1 MFNLTSCEGFFTNND
16 LDQKIK
22 DAIAYANAPVSS
34 FFITADASAGTITP
48 VGKISYKPTDYQ
60 NIKFKIKPEY
70 EFIRWNFRYE
80 EIQSGEKY
88 TREITNPNWYKDYID
103 IVNEEISEPS
113 TTGEITYTLQIQ
125 FKKPEEN
132 MLIEPVCALKPV
144 LKSWSGQ
151 LGEIQSRNGSL
162 SFVFNTKL
170 DLDKSI
176 YFSDAELDECAVD
189 EETGELVQIT
199 PLFNGQNP
207 ARVYGY
213 VKNGET
219 YFKNIEIKYKNRSIN
234 SSYKDFRWNNETNT
248 LIIASDPTHSYDI
261 IGDFADIEVLFKEG
275 IKSEAQA
282 SMNESKAF
290 INVNKYSD
298 ERSVITVVTNTA
310 KNPETVS
317 PVTQALYLQEQKS
330 VTFIESDGIQFLYW
344 EVTSNSAYPES
355 KAKVYTEADEE
366 NPRKL
371 NYWGMQKIDS
381 TEEAT
386 ISAVYEF
393 RPKILSYTPNAQ
405 TVAPKDSDI
414 QINFDEEI
422 NLASF
427 IAGYKISCGG
437 DPVQDYFDEPVLS
450 ADKKSVIIAAKLDKR
465 LLIDSNK
472 QVTVTVPA
480 TVYYEK
486 TESDGKTYQITL
498 GQEKQLAYTVEPK
511 TKDKAYIQFNVD
523 TNKVTIDNFNTNGV
537 KNWSIGDTQTIVCNE
552 NSGYQ
557 FLGWVK
563 NNDANNA
570 IEVIKVDD
578 STYTFKVNQAC
589 GLDSAPIVINAN
601 AKERLS
607 ASLFSPS
614 MNNQGVAKDNDIIID
629 FNHKP
634 ELADC
639 KEYIT
644 VLYNNINLNESS
656 FLADNWQELEETT
669 VSGKTVYRLTIPAN
683 KEERL
688 EISGIANIEIRID
701 DDLSY
706 TDGTDKV
713 YYKPKGD
720 AFKYKINNST
730 KDKAYVQFEITN
742 GHGTVKSGGSNFNI
756 SSVKTYNI
764 GDEVTLTF
772 EEETN
777 YQFFGWTKTGDNDD
791 AIQLVKSDLNSKMYT
806 FRFTEKVGT
815 EDSPVQITAKTIER
829 LRVNKITPA
838 MNDAGV
844 EKDRPISVY
853 FNHPPVLEICKQ
865 KIAIQCNGI
874 NVKSSFPTDGWT
886 INNIPVNDG
895 YLLSIPADTVN
906 RLNINAV
913 STITITFDS
922 NLYYIDGTDL
932 VYYGGE
938 GYSYDYKVKD
948 ETFNKASLTFSVTQ
962 GQGSMASGEDGDYSL
977 GKRLAISFDENED
990 YEFLYWSTNNTNAIS
1005 FDDEYQK
1012 NTNITIDN
1020 TGPAVIQPVCAPKL
1034 KIVSFLVNG
1043 TTNPANTNDSFSK
1056 DSFFIIKFNEAPQR
1070 TNYSRYIK
1078 VLRDGV
1084 NLYPRYYTVLFTS
1097 DGKSMQIKPYS
1108 NPRLSITSEE
1118 TITVAIDSSWYYAH
1132 SSGANITLKETFEQ
1146 DVKLNGTTTTKI
1158 PITIENCTES
1168 NAGTITNKTQGSSVA
1183 VGENSCS
1190 LDEEF
1195 SLHFEP
1201 TEDYEFIEWDI
1212 SYSGGSSTNQNIE
1225 YSDISNQTLNVTVKA
1240 AYSGTVTI
1248 KPVVAEKLAVTSV
1261 TVDTTFT
1268 DEPLD
1273 VSLAYPKDTII
1284 NLYFNQPLP
1293 STQNLREKLSIIYNG
1308 RDVKDKYLINTDKT
1322 NSKKLILKPY
1332 ERIDTKDIVAGQAL
1346 EITVNQSL
1354 YYNYSSE
1361 RTITLASDK
1370 KVSVKLRADTVSHA
1384 YVQIVAPDLANS
1396 GSISLTDDSLGN
1408 TLTTAKTAYSLDETF
1423 KLKFTPNPGYE
1434 FIKWEKIAVGE
1445 DTGVIVDV
1453 DIKDENSAS
1462 TTVEIL
1468 YSVGY
1473 YNNYTQI
1480 KPVVV
1485 EKLAVQ
1491 NVEIQNGS
1499 TTIVP
1504 QNGVNYSYPKDCN
1517 VIITFNY
1524 QPSNVENVLDNIIFT
1539 CNGQIV
1545 TGFFTVD
1552 LPEDSNTVIFT
1563 ANQDNRIPL
1572 SGTSA
1577 LFNVTVKKG
1586 LYYSYDT
1593 TKDVYPEQQY
1603 EKSWT
1608 INNTTQQKAK
1618 VDITCDSDSIKGIIY
1633 NADTSVFTPREDLMY
1648 SKDEVINLKFIP
1660 DDDYEFVYWKVTG
1673 TNTSCPHNVEIEYPE
1688 STDTKITI
1696 TNSFDGTV
1704 TIEPVCEEHLKI
1716 TSVTIN
1722 NKPYYPVTVYE
1733 KDSPVIITF
1742 NKKLTPGVNTDIT
1755 DFSGYVKMYFKEKTD
1770 NGLISANGTSNY
1782 FALSHG
1788 NSTGVS
1794 KIYLQPNQNKFLD
1807 VQSTDLVFLTVNKNM
1822 FYYSQSYIVNG
1833 KTKRKQI
1840 FMSNSYD
1847 EYYQVS
1853 YESVKKF
1860 EISKAIYEHTSSG
1873 VTELGS
1879 SSEAASLITIK
1890 PERENGLYNYGEK
1903 ITVSFP
1909 WDSQSYYKVFDDG
1922 TNTDMQKKGW
1932 LLRKYNPDNNGS
1944 SVTGKILSTDNT
1956 NGYYR
1961 ATFQI
1966 FSARTNSNSSEAV
1979 PQTMKLCYNVAAKP
1993 ELKSIEPM
2001 TTMEA
2006 QTFTCDT
2013 PIIMNFTHPVDKSSV
2028 HFGSL
2033 DYQGNDYLENNLW
2046 ICVPVDENGK
2056 YVPNGKIW
2064 DGFRDITEYYHLDTT
2079 EGGDKSL
2086 VIRPKVTLL
2095 NLFQDL
2101 GTEEITVYL
2110 MIDECYKGGNK
2121 IITSSEKPL
2130 NVSSSSEYYAL
2141 NTAYKWF
2148 IYDVPA
2154 QLNDKIGT
2162 KEMRDFFNGDS
2173 DKIKE
2178 AFKFATMGEDYYNTQ
2193 FWFVPLTISSS
2204 ISNPRM
2210 QVSSMT
2216 VKFSDKS
2223 SNVSEN
2229 VRLNTL
2235 DDLNANKKAISN
2247 QSMYVYITPDED
2259 VRGNWSSE
2267 DFTIPVYVDIEVTQY
2282 TSYNKSTQTIT
2293 NPAVFAVNNGMAV
2306 TYKAGTNFTLNP
2318 YGGYLGSGMITEVI
2332 KFSNFGFST
2341 TDPTNYAV
2349 LQMNI
2354 KVSSPIYQY
2363 PFQKTY
2369 YVLYGAL

>member
-1 MFNLTSCEGFFTNND
+1 MINTKLNRSKVLSFFVSLFIVFNLTSCEGFFTNND

-1618 VDITCDSDSIKGIIY
+1618 VDITCDSTKGIIY
-1633 NADTSVFTPREDLMY
+1633 NADTSVFTPREGLMY
-1648 SKDEVINLKFIP
+1648 SKDEVLDLKYVP
-1660 DDDYEFVYWKVTG
+1660 NDGYVFVYWKVTAQQG
-1673 TNTSCPHNVEIEYPE
+1673 YTDCLKNVEVQYPKAE
-1688 STDTKITI
+1688 TTQITI
-1696 TNSFDGTV
+1696 KNSYSGKV
-1704 TIEPVCEEHLKI
+1704 TIEPICTESLKI
-1716 TSVTIN
+1716 SSVKIGGQD
-1722 NKPYYPVTVYE
+1722 YYPVTVYK
-1733 KDSPVIITF
+1733 KDSPVVITF
-1742 NKKLTPGVNTDIT
+1742 NKPLSSTKINGFLQDKVKL
-1755 DFSGYVKMYFKEKTD
+1755 YFQNKDREV
-1770 NGLISANGTSNY
+1770 SAINGTKY
-1782 FALSHG
+1782 FTVSHE
-1788 NSTGVS
+1788 
-1794 KIYLQPNQNKFLD
+1794 YDDPNAPTKSIITFTPNPAKFLD
-1807 VQSTDLVFLTVNKNM
+1807 VLSTDLVFIYVDKIL
-1822 FYYSQSYIVNG
+1822 SYDFPYTLKGENEIEDI
-1833 KTKRKQI
+1833 T
-1840 FMSNSYD
+1840 MENSYD

-1853 YESVKKF
+1853 YESRTKF
-1860 EISKAIYEHTSSG
+1860 TIDKL
-1873 VTELGS
+1873 VTGGQSTNENT
-1879 SSEAASLITIK
+1879 EAAQLLKIT
-1890 PERENGLYNYGEK
+1890 PYREDGKYNYGEK
-1903 ITVSFP
+1903 IRVTFPKSSQNYYTKATGSTSVNSTTGYTVSSSG
-1909 WDSQSYYKVFDDG
+1909 WTIKDSTGNDTNLNGKIYTCS
-1922 TNTDMQKKGW
+1922 TNTDD
-1932 LLRKYNPDNNGS
+1932 YYCDFYVYSAGS
-1944 SVTGKILSTDNT
+1944 SNKMQLSM
-1956 NGYYR
+1956 
-1961 ATFQI
+1961 
-1966 FSARTNSNSSEAV
+1966 AV
-1979 PQTMKLCYNVAAKP
+1979 LTTPQ
-1993 ELKSIEPM
+1993 LKSVYPV
-2001 TTMEA
+2001 TTNEVK
-2006 QTFTCDT
+2006 TYPCDT
-2013 PIIMNFTHPVDKSSV
+2013 PIIMTFTHPVNKNNVSFGKGNTYGLRVVRSINPSGQITNINNDIEDITNYFSIKTKTNY
-2028 HFGSL
+2028 HFNAYDAVEWDEVIEGDDNTIIIRPKMSLMELFSEIGKEEETIYILATKNGSYAL
-2033 DYQGNDYLENNLW
+2033 KDT
-2046 ICVPVDENGK
+2046 NGK
-2056 YVPNGKIW
+2056 YLFNTIPTSM
-2064 DGFRDITEYYHLDTT
+2064 TERISY
-2079 EGGDKSL
+2079 
-2086 VIRPKVTLL
+2086 
-2095 NLFQDL
+2095 N
-2101 GTEEITVYL
+2101 
-2110 MIDECYKGGNK
+2110 
-2121 IITSSEKPL
+2121 SS
-2130 NVSSSSEYYAL
+2130 
-2141 NTAYKWF
+2141 
-2148 IYDVPA
+2148 
-2154 QLNDKIGT
+2154 IGYVC
-2162 KEMRDFFNGDS
+2162 
-2173 DKIKE
+2173 I
-2178 AFKFATMGEDYYNTQ
+2178 
-2193 FWFVPLTISSS
+2193 PLTISSS
-2204 ISNPRM
+2204 VTNPHLRIKDEKVNFTM
-2210 QVSSMT
+2210 GGSSDIPKNT
-2216 VKFSDKS
+2216 KITIT
-2223 SNVSEN
+2223 N
-2229 VRLNTL
+2229 NTL
-2235 DDLNANKKAISN
+2235 TPASAINN
-2247 QSMYVYITPDED
+2247 QGYMSCYFYIDNSIL
-2259 VRGNWSSE
+2259 GNWSPI
-2267 DFTIPVYVDIEVTQY
+2267 DFEWEGIIECNITQIA
-2282 TSYNKSTQTIT
+2282 SYNKNTTTINNSYSYYVPETKVVMSPYIATESTSTIPIKYT
-2293 NPAVFAVNNGMAV
+2293 VSLSFNLLELGYTYTAESNPILRL
-2306 TYKAGTNFTLNP
+2306 NFKIYHP
-2318 YGGYLGSGMITEVI
+2318 YFEQPY
-2332 KFSNFGFST
+2332 T
-2341 TDPTNYAV
+2341 T
-2349 LQMNI
+2349 
-2354 KVSSPIYQY
+2354 
-2363 PFQKTY
+2363 TY
-2369 YVLYGAL
+2369 YVCHGQK